1 MPGPSL
7 RRAGNLL
14 GLVVLAVAVV
24 LAVLLVAPGLVGAE
38 ASLVVKSDS
47 MSPAISAGDVV
58 VVTGADA
65 TSLSA
70 GTVVT
75 YREPGGTVVT
85 HRIVDVVETDDGI
98 RYRTKGDANE
108 EPDRVLVTPAQVRGT
123 VWFTIPLLG
132 HLVVFANTKLGLAL
146 LVIVPAI
153 MLAGSELYS
162 LYVDATSDQTNRDG
176 GRQ

>member
-47 MSPAISAGDVV
+47 MSPAIQAGDVV

-65 TSLSA
+65 MSLSA
-70 GTVVT
+70 GTVIT

-85 HRIVDVVETDDGI
+85 HRIVEVVKTDDGI

-108 EPDRVLVTPAQVRGT
+108 EPDRALVTPAQVRGT

-132 HLVVFANTKLGLAL
+132 HLVVFANTDLGLAT
-146 LVIVPAI
+146 LVVVPAV
-153 MLAGSELYS
+153 LLLGSELYS
-162 LYVDATSDQTNRDG
+162 LYSEATTETASEEES
-176 GRQ
+176 